1 MTFATSSQPL
11 AGVSVPVRR
20 TNPIARVAASSVPE
34 RLDAW
39 AGVVL
44 RYGLVA
50 VILFFGAFKFT
61 AVEATGIQPLVS
73 HSPFLS

>member
-20 TNPIARVAASSVPE
+20 TNPIAHVAASSVPE

-61 AVEATGIQPLVS
+61 AVEATGS
-73 HSPFLS
+73 ASW